1 MIGIRIKNLY
11 LKLGISLFGM
21 DKTGFSLFGVVK
33 TNFLKKIR

>member
-1 MIGIRIKNLY
+1 MIGIRIENLY